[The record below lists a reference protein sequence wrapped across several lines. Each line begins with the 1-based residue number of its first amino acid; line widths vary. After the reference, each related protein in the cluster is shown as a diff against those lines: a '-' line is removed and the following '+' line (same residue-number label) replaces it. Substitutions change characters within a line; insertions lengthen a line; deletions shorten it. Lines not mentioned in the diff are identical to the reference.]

1 MKRILAFLCACSLV
15 FILAGCKAEDA
26 KNDIFSYVQKN
37 YNMIVEAC
45 EANDMEALCAFD
57 KIEKVAVVDG
67 YIIVYCSGEGIA
79 PSSQDYGFY
88 YSEENLPVAVDCNLC
103 IVGYTEDLSPEGKGY
118 QCIIDGNIFYTKHIM
133 GNIYFY
139 SNAY

>member
-1 MKRILAFLCACSLV
+1 MKRILACLLACSFV
-15 FILAGCKAEDA
+15 FMIVGCRA
-26 KNDIFSYVQKN
+26 KDSRKDVFSFVEKN
-37 YNMIVEAC
+37 YDMIVEAC

-67 YIIVYCSGEGIA
+67 YIIAYCNGEGIA

-88 YSEENLPVAVDCNLC
+88 YSEENLPITVDCNLG
-103 IVGYTEDLSPEGKGY
+103 IVCYAADLLPEGKGY
-118 QCIIDGNIFYTKHIM
+118 QCIIDGNIFYTEHIM